1 MDRLESDVLNHHKH
15 IHGLILWLKSHAGC
29 ALIKDGDHEHVD
41 SEFYYVSGDAFDL
54 CKMFSEGS
62 TVAHEI
68 WKRYEGD
75 WSPSKE
81 ESPAKAQNSAMPK
94 CLCDTCENSSIC
106 GWHIRWGVVAIE
118 CNEYVERSGTS
129 A

>member
-54 CKMFSEGS
+54 CNMFSEGS

-94 CLCDTCENSSIC
+94 LLEDMKAYLSPLTDVSQKEWRSAVR
-106 GWHIRWGVVAIE
+106 RWVKQL
-118 CNEYVERSGTS
+118 S

>member
-29 ALIKDGDHEHVD
+29 VLTKDGDYEHID
-41 SEFYYVSGDAFDL
+41 SESYYIRGDAFDL
-54 CKMFSEGS
+54 CNMFSEGS

-81 ESPAKAQNSAMPK
+81 ESPPDSEQQTKHKIKLNVENVPECSCGGEVRSVSRK
-94 CLCDTCENSSIC
+94 VRCEC
-106 GWHIRWGVVAIE
+106 GATAVII
-118 CNEYVERSGTS
+118 
-129 A
+129 